1 MYKCVH
7 PHTYNKRKKN
17 TNKYTENT
25 ISLFLFNQR
34 RKLTP
39 HTMLDYL
46 SYYSVN
52 VLALAASKTLGS
64 GKKKKSSV
72 KREPLTPLSNSE
84 KMKVKKLQIKK
95 KLAFLNKILCKP

>member
-1 MYKCVH
+1 
-7 PHTYNKRKKN
+7 
-17 TNKYTENT
+17 
-25 ISLFLFNQR
+25 
-34 RKLTP
+34 
-39 HTMLDYL
+39 MLDYL
-46 SYYSVN
+46 LYYSVN

-95 KLAFLNKILCKP
+95 NWLFWIRFYANHNIVLSEKLKM

>member
-1 MYKCVH
+1 MSIRIH
-7 PHTYNKRKKN
+7 IINEKKN

-25 ISLFLFNQR
+25 INLFLFNQR
-34 RKLTP
+34 RNLTP

-84 KMKVKKLQIKK
+84 KMKVKKLQQQKK
-95 KLAFLNKILCKP
+95 NWLL